1 MDKKLVIIG
10 GGPAGLAAAIKAFD
24 AGLSNSDILILERD
38 SELGGILNQCI
49 HAGFGLH
56 TFNEELTGPEYSGRF
71 IDEVISRNIEYVT
84 DSMVLSLTADK
95 KVTFVSPKYGY
106 VTVDAEAVIIA
117 TGCRERTRGA
127 LNIPGTRPAGVFTA
141 GCAQRYV
148 NIEGYMPGKKVVILG
163 SGDIGLIMARRMT
176 LEGAKVLRV
185 CEVMPYSGGLA
196 RNIAQCLDDFGIPLY
211 LSQTVVKIHGKE
223 RVEGVTVA
231 NVDENRRPVPGTE
244 EFIECDTLLLS
255 VGLIPENE
263 IANGA
268 EVKLDRVTGGAL
280 VDQYNET
287 SVKGIYA
294 CGNALHVHDL
304 VDFVTKEAYVA
315 GESAAKRIRH
325 GADTA
330 DKLVNVKASGYVR
343 YTVPQTVRIDNDTNE
358 LKFLF
363 RVSDTLK
370 KPVFEVIC
378 DGEVIKTVKRQI
390 AAPGEMESII
400 LKDEEV
406 RKLMNST
413 SVEIVGKGEKR

>member
-1 MDKKLVIIG
+1 
-10 GGPAGLAAAIKAFD
+10 
-24 AGLSNSDILILERD
+24 
-38 SELGGILNQCI
+38 
-49 HAGFGLH
+49 
-56 TFNEELTGPEYSGRF
+56 
-71 IDEVISRNIEYVT
+71 
-84 DSMVLSLTADK
+84 
-95 KVTFVSPKYGY
+95 
-106 VTVDAEAVIIA
+106 
-117 TGCRERTRGA
+117 
-127 LNIPGTRPAGVFTA
+127 
-141 GCAQRYV
+141 
-148 NIEGYMPGKKVVILG
+148 
-163 SGDIGLIMARRMT
+163 
-176 LEGAKVLRV
+176 
-185 CEVMPYSGGLA
+185 MPYSGGLA

-211 LSQTVVKIHGKE
+211 LSQTVVRIHGKE

-315 GESAAKRIRH
+315 GESAAKRILH

-330 DKLVNVKASGYVR
+330 NKLINVKASGYVR

-378 DGEVIKTVKRQI
+378 DGEVIKTVKKQI